1 MGFILYIL
9 LNIIRLYTYLL
20 VAYALLSWFP
30 GAYHTRF
37 GRWVRQLVEPL
48 IKPFRSFPLQFAGM
62 DFTILVVILAL
73 NFLSRILIQ
82 IFI

>member
-20 VAYALLSWFP
+20 VGYALLSWFP
-30 GAYHTRF
+30 GAYDTTL
-37 GRWVRQLVEPL
+37 GRLIRQLVEPL
-48 IKPFRSFPLQFAGM
+48 IKPFRNLPLQFAGM